1 MKQVRYKLRCNFC
14 SCVQIFPPTNQSA
27 QKAKWIDTHLDST
40 KLHCVGN
47 TELLCPPHHYRPDP
61 EPHPRGTPHLSVNVP
76 ERLLIRV
83 WTNDFGLADIGLLGK
98 LVFDIGE
105 LFQIIVCMLCN
116 LIHSVSVFL
125 ELIDLG
131 FRFYL

>member
-47 TELLCPPHHYRPDP
+47 TELLCPPHHEIVDR
-61 EPHPRGTPHLSVNVP
+61 ESKGN
-76 ERLLIRV
+76 II
-83 WTNDFGLADIGLLGK
+83 FGSQHFTVEEILDA
-98 LVFDIGE
+98 
-105 LFQIIVCMLCN
+105 
-116 LIHSVSVFL
+116 
-125 ELIDLG
+125 
-131 FRFYL
+131 